1 MVNPSLTVSLAPFG
15 VSSSAS
21 GAAQVDGGVHV
32 VFPVLNSY
40 SFTNSAQPSSS
51 SSSFHS
57 SYSGP
62 NPFHL
67 TRYWTF
73 ALLPRFNTRFL
84 TTDSTSHSASGSS
97 AALTTGGGGGA
108 VRSNGSSSLGAG
120 SR

>member
-21 GAAQVDGGVHV
+21 GIVQVGGGVHV

-40 SFTNSAQPSSS
+40 SFTNSEQPSRL

-67 TRYWTF
+67 TRYWTLCSF
-73 ALLPRFNTRFL
+73 LRPRLTVHFL
-84 TTDSTSHSASGSS
+84 TIASTSHSASESS
-97 AALTTGGGGGA
+97 AARTIGGGGG
-108 VRSNGSSSLGAG
+108 
-120 SR
+120 